1 MQDVQG
7 LQAGPP
13 PGSRALGVQRTDLPR
28 QTPTLSGA
36 AGQGKPPGVR
46 GPRSLPVTKLSAEL
60 GEPQP
65 GAGRGGGGSH
75 GALPQSGRASTTL
88 PEDGTTG
95 TGNAPQSLAPRKPAS
110 KHPHSLEATDPP
122 RAGSLFLLQLEKIG
136 QCHLPG
142 GGGGRVLVLGPVH
155 NHHTQHPWWPGT
167 PGSSALL
174 TRTLPSSPPR
184 PRPHGPCPLP
194 AEGTPNPQRQSAQ
207 HPGPTTLALP
217 QPCAHRAQRPI
228 APPEVKL

>member
-142 GGGGRVLVLGPVH
+142 GGQGPGAGPCAQPSHATPMVAG
-155 NHHTQHPWWPGT
+155 HPRE
-167 PGSSALL
+167 L
-174 TRTLPSSPPR
+174 SPPHSHS
-184 PRPHGPCPLP
+184 PLLPAPASPAWPLP
-194 AEGTPNPQRQSAQ
+194 TSS
-207 HPGPTTLALP
+207 
-217 QPCAHRAQRPI
+217 
-228 APPEVKL
+228 